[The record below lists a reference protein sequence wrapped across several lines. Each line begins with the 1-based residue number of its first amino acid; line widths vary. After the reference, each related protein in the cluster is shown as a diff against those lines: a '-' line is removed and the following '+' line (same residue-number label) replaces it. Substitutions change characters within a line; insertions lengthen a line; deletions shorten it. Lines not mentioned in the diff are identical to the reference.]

1 MAESKPQEGAKK
13 SPKKLIMIIVASL
26 LMLGMGAAAYYF
38 LIYRPATEH
47 VKKSDGD
54 EKGEQKK
61 PAEQAVEQPE
71 VYYALGSPLLVN
83 FQPGSSAKIIKIS
96 VTVLVKE
103 EAGAE
108 VLKKHE
114 PMIRNNLLM
123 AISSIGADKAKTLE
137 GKQELRAMM
146 LSEIGKVMEKMA
158 GKDTAKDV
166 FFTEFVMQ

>member
-1 MAESKPQEGAKK
+1 MAESKPHEGAKK
-13 SPKKLIMIIVASL
+13 SPKKLIMIIVAL
-26 LMLGMGAAAYYF
+26 LLVLGMGGAAYYF
-38 LIYRPATEH
+38 LIHEPAAER
-47 VKKSDGD
+47 VQKSAGD
-54 EKGEQKK
+54 ERAEQKK
-61 PAEQAVEQPE
+61 PAEQPE

-96 VTVLVKE
+96 VTVLVTD
-103 EAGAE
+103 EAGVE

-123 AISSIGADKAKTLE
+123 TISSIGADKAKTLE

-158 GKDTAKDV
+158 GKNTAKDV
-166 FFTEFVMQ
+166 FFTDFVMQ